1 MRLIALVVLAL
12 SASFVVLAQQRFDFK
27 VREDVFAGMDGDKEA
42 FDRALKLIDV
52 TLTAD
57 PNHAEA
63 LVWRGDTRL
72 FQAGQ
77 AFQRGAFAEGQALA
91 ARGVAD
97 MDRAVSLAPDNI
109 AVRVPRAAGLLPF
122 ARGMRGFDRVEA
134 DRLTRTAIS
143 DFELVMTASAL
154 RWSKLN
160 EHGRGELLGAL
171 ADGWLQL
178 GEVDKA
184 RPYLDRMTAELANT
198 AYAKSAAMRLADPTA
213 RMPLTCLGCH

>member
-1 MRLIALVVLAL
+1 MRLIGLVGLVFFASLA
-12 SASFVVLAQQRFDFK
+12 VLAQQRFDFK
-27 VREDVFAGMDGDKEA
+27 VREDVFAGMDGDQAA
-42 FDRALKLIDV
+42 FDRALKLIDE
-52 TLTAD
+52 TLSAD

-77 AFQRGAFAEGQALA
+77 AFQRGAIAEGQALA
-91 ARGVAD
+91 AQGIAD

-109 AVRVPRAAGLLPF
+109 AVRIPRATGLMPF
-122 ARGMRGFDRVEA
+122 ARGMQRYNRVEA
-134 DRLTRTAIS
+134 DRLTRTAIG
-143 DFELVMTASAL
+143 DFEFAMAASAP
-154 RWSKLN
+154 WWHKLN

-184 RPYLDRMTAELANT
+184 RPFLDRMIAELANT
-198 AYAKSAAMRLADPTA
+198 AYAKNAAARRSDPSAKV
-213 RMPLTCLGCH
+213 PLTCLGCH